1 VPHEWIDAPKQV
13 LGRDAVLK
21 IEEIKELVL
30 IPVLPT
36 HHDQASAAA
45 NRQQTES
52 LVAKNHEGF
61 FNIIGQSR
69 SFGDVGFDVRFAR
82 KRSDE
87 SLRQIDHLDPL
98 FP

>member
-13 LGRDAVLK
+13 AGRDAVLK

-36 HHDQASAAA
+36 HHDKASAAA

-61 FNIIGQSR
+61 FNIIGQTR
-69 SFGDVGFDVRFAR
+69 SWW
-82 KRSDE
+82 
-87 SLRQIDHLDPL
+87 
-98 FP
+98 

>member
-13 LGRDAVLK
+13 AGRDAVLK

-30 IPVLPT
+30 ISVLPT

-61 FNIIGQSR
+61 FNIIDPKRTRTCFAQAAPSR
-69 SFGDVGFDVRFAR
+69 SGMHGQRA
-82 KRSDE
+82 E
-87 SLRQIDHLDPL
+87 
-98 FP
+98 

>member
-13 LGRDAVLK
+13 AGRDAVLK

-36 HHDQASAAA
+36 HHDKASAAA

-61 FNIIGQSR
+61 FNIIGQIR
-69 SFGDVGFDVRFAR
+69 SFGDAGSMSGLAPGADIVAAF
-82 KRSDE
+82 S
-87 SLRQIDHLDPL
+87 
-98 FP
+98 

>member
-1 VPHEWIDAPKQV
+1 VPHEWIDASKQV
-13 LGRDAVLK
+13 AGRDAVLK
-21 IEEIKELVL
+21 MEEIKELVL

-61 FNIIGQSR
+61 FNIIDPVRTLAIDRAPDFRMFSTTQSA
-69 SFGDVGFDVRFAR
+69 F
-82 KRSDE
+82 
-87 SLRQIDHLDPL
+87 L
-98 FP
+98 

>member
-13 LGRDAVLK
+13 AGRDAVLK

-36 HHDQASAAA
+36 HHDKASAAA

-61 FNIIGQSR
+61 FNII
-69 SFGDVGFDVRFAR
+69 DP
-82 KRSDE
+82 KRSMV
-87 SLRQIDHLDPL
+87 PL
-98 FP
+98 ASEVVLIQL

>member
-13 LGRDAVLK
+13 AGRDAVLK

-61 FNIIGQSR
+61 FNIIGHDRIGSAQSR
-69 SFGDVGFDVRFAR
+69 SCAAIRAKPQDALH
-82 KRSDE
+82 S
-87 SLRQIDHLDPL
+87 
-98 FP
+98 